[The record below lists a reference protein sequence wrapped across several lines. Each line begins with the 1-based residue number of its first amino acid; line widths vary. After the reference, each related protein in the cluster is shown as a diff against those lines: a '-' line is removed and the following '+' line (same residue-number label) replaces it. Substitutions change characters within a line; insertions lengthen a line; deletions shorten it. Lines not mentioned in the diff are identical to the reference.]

1 MEHLKLLLSF
11 AVTVLGLLISTLTF
25 LIKSIDNAKARKKAS
40 ELLELCNALLPYME
54 KAEKFVNYTGE
65 EKKEYVMTQ
74 VNRYAL
80 ENGIKFDYN
89 VVSSKIEEYIELSK
103 EVNAKLTAKPLSTQK
118 SVVIKIPKDRV

>member
-25 LIKSIDNAKARKKAS
+25 LIKSIGNAKAKKKAS
-40 ELLELCNALLPYME
+40 ELLELCNVLLPYME

-103 EVNAKLTAKPLSTQK
+103 EVNAKLTAKPLSMQK

>member
-25 LIKSIDNAKARKKAS
+25 LIKSIGNAKAKKKAN
-40 ELLELCNALLPYME
+40 ELLELCNVLLPYIE
-54 KAEKFVNYTGE
+54 KAEKFANYTGE

-89 VVSSKIEEYIELSK
+89 IVSSKIEEYIELSK

>member
-25 LIKSIDNAKARKKAS
+25 LIKSIGNAKAKKKAS
-40 ELLELCNALLPYME
+40 ELLELCNVLLPYME

-65 EKKEYVMTQ
+65 EKKEYVITQ

>member
-25 LIKSIDNAKARKKAS
+25 LIKSIGNAKAKKKAS
-40 ELLELCNALLPYME
+40 ELLELCNVLLPYME

>member
-25 LIKSIDNAKARKKAS
+25 LIKSIGNAKAKKKAS
-40 ELLELCNALLPYME
+40 ELLELCNVLLPYIE

>member
-1 MEHLKLLLSF
+1 MENLKLLLSF
-11 AVTVLGLLISTLTF
+11 AVTALGLLISTLTF
-25 LIKSIDNAKARKKAS
+25 LTKSIGNAKAKKKAN
-40 ELLELCNALLPYME
+40 ELLELCNVLLPYIE

>member
-1 MEHLKLLLSF
+1 M
-11 AVTVLGLLISTLTF
+11 
-25 LIKSIDNAKARKKAS
+25 
-40 ELLELCNALLPYME
+40 LELCNVLLPYIE

>member
-25 LIKSIDNAKARKKAS
+25 LIKSIGNAKAKKKAS
-40 ELLELCNALLPYME
+40 ELLELCNVLLPYME

-65 EKKEYVMTQ
+65 EKKEYMMTQ

>member
-25 LIKSIDNAKARKKAS
+25 LIKIIGNAKAKKKAS
-40 ELLELCNALLPYME
+40 ELLELCNVLLPYME

-65 EKKEYVMTQ
+65 EKKEYVITQ

>member
-1 MEHLKLLLSF
+1 MENLKLLLSF
-11 AVTVLGLLISTLTF
+11 AVTALGLLISTLTF
-25 LIKSIDNAKARKKAS
+25 LIKSIGNAKAKKKAN
-40 ELLELCNALLPYME
+40 ELLELCNVLLPYIE